1 MTDYSTIYS
10 KPSSRNPSIAALRA
24 SFVRNKKSSG
34 SAQPSGPSSGQTTPR
49 SRADDRE
56 SVVAEYGSVS
66 ISQSKSYSVDL
77 VNIPTTGK
85 RNLYFFFRRSDG
97 QFERFYKL
105 AGYFKISSNSLC

>member
-24 SFVRNKKSSG
+24 SFLRNKKSSG

-77 VNIPTTGK
+77 VNIPTTGM
-85 RNLYFFFRRSDG
+85 RNMYFFITGEMDSLKDFTNLLG
-97 QFERFYKL
+97 
-105 AGYFKISSNSLC
+105 ISK